1 MQTTL
6 IIMAAGK
13 SSRYGSLKQTE
24 IIGPSTVTLMEY
36 SIYDALHSGFTNV
49 ILIIR
54 KETQSYFED
63 IKNNIGKAIRI
74 EFVYQDMK
82 QYTDN
87 CKIDYQREKP
97 WGTAHALLCC
107 KDICNNP
114 FVVINADDF
123 YGKSSFEHAFN
134 FFKKEKQSHLII
146 PYLLQNTLSE
156 NGTVNRGICEIVD
169 DLLISIVEK
178 IGLTKENTKGRN
190 SLVSMNFW
198 GFQPEIFD
206 HIEALF
212 KDFLKT
218 HQNPTDEFFI
228 GEVVQHIIDENLASI
243 IVIQSAEECHG
254 ITYKA
259 DKAQMHTALCQ
270 LEYPE
275 KLWKQ

>member
-1 MQTTL
+1 
-6 IIMAAGK
+6 MAAGK

-24 IIGPSTVTLMEY
+24 IIGPSAVTLMEY

-54 KETQSYFED
+54 KETQSYFEG
-63 IKNNIGKAIRI
+63 IKNNIGKAIKI

-87 CKIDYQREKP
+87 FKIDYQREKP
-97 WGTAHALLCC
+97 WGTAHALFCC

-123 YGKSSFEHAFN
+123 YGKSSFEHAIN
-134 FFKKEKQSHLII
+134 FFKKEKQSHLVI

-156 NGTVNRGICEIVD
+156 NGTVNRGICEIEN
-169 DLLISIVEK
+169 DLLISIREK
-178 IGLTKENTKGRN
+178 TGLTKQNTKGEN

-206 HIEALF
+206 HIEILF
-212 KDFLKT
+212 KDFLKK

-228 GEVVQHIIDENLASI
+228 GEVVQHIIDENVASI
-243 IVIQSAEECHG
+243 IAIQSTEQWYG

-259 DKAQMHTALCQ
+259 DKAQTHYALCQ
-270 LEYPE
+270 LDYPTT
-275 KLWKQ
+275 LWKT